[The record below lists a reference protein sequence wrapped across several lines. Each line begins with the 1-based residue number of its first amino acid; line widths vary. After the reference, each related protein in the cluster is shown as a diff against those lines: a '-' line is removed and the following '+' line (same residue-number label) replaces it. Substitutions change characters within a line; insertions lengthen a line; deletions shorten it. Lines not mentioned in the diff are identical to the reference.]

1 MRVNRNSRARS
12 RAAAGLSVLAL
23 AAGATTAAGPAV
35 AQPKAAPTPAADC
48 SAAYRIEQ
56 KLATGTTWRMC
67 WHYESEAGLVLE
79 DISYQPPGEAAPTVL
94 RGGTPTSR
102 SPSPMRS

>member
-12 RAAAGLSVLAL
+12 RAAVGLSALAL

-35 AQPKAAPTPAADC
+35 AQPRSAPAPAADC

-79 DISYQPPGEAAPTVL
+79 NISYQPPARP
-94 RGGTPTSR
+94 SR
-102 SPSPMRS
+102 SRS